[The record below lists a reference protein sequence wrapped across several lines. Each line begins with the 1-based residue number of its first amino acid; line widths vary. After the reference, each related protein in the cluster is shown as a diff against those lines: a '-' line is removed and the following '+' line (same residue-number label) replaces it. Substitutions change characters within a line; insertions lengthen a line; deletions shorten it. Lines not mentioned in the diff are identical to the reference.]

1 MHLAAIKNDWYVT
14 DPLERMSEQILTA
27 ATTITVN
34 PRETNIAR
42 MILFLLNRAY
52 VLEPITAGR

>member
-1 MHLAAIKNDWYVT
+1 MHLAATKNDWYVT
-14 DPLERMSEQILTA
+14 DPLEHMSERILTA

-34 PRETNIAR
+34 PRETNVAR